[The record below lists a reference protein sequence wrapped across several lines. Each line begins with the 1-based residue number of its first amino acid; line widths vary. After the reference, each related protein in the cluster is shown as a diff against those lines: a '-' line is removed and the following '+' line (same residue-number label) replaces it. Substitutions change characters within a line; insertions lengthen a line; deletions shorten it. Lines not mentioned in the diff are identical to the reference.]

1 MTSED
6 IFVEKRECF
15 KGVNAFYN
23 TEILGWLHQ
32 LENKRKFLV
41 KKCMILWGVG
51 LVLVPVSTYLFHYA
65 QQIYVQEAEN
75 VFFKTSILCLMVI
88 LLHIMIFLVSKLLD
102 GNSPPD
108 LQQEEGAETYIQR
121 VALAFDMP
129 VEEGAETSVQN
140 KLKGLKT
147 KRMSF
152 SSEIFWCSLVGWGL
166 LMCMVYQVFGERGP
180 HQYTKDNVSLSSIT
194 LIIFIFLS
202 LIIFIKLCATPIM
215 KLKSNVKQLFMEKIC
230 GFFNFQYRLR
240 ADSSSVG
247 LFRRLNIIP
256 EYDISSSED
265 QITGQYGR
273 VHFKLVEVDLEKY
286 RKDRKMGT
294 KHIFRGLLL
303 QYTFPKKF
311 KGVTIVKKDRGVVGN
326 VFNKKMSSCKRV
338 ALEDIRFEK
347 IFEVYGTDQVEARY
361 LLTSTFMEYLS
372 NLSKAFKSKSLQLAF
387 HGGELLI
394 ALQIKKNMFEM
405 ESLFKKNLADP
416 SRFQQLLHEFD
427 LIFEVVDILN
437 LQTRSVA

>member
-15 KGVNAFYN
+15 KGINAFYN

-51 LVLVPVSTYLFHYA
+51 LVLFPVSTYLFHYA

-75 VFFKTSILCLMVI
+75 VFFKTSILCLMVTI
-88 LLHIMIFLVSKLLD
+88 LHIMIFLVSKLLD
-102 GNSPPD
+102 GNSPTD
-108 LQQEEGAETYIQR
+108 FQQEE
-121 VALAFDMP
+121 V
-129 VEEGAETSVQN
+129 AETSVQN

-152 SSEIFWCSLVGWGL
+152 SSAIFGSLVGWGF

-180 HQYTKDNVSLSSIT
+180 QYTKDNVSSIT
-194 LIIFIFLS
+194 LIIFIFFSLS
-202 LIIFIKLCATPIM
+202 MFIIPGVTPIM
-215 KLKSNVKQLFMEKIC
+215 KLKSNVKKRFMEKIC

-240 ADSSSVG
+240 ADSSPVG

-273 VHFKLVEVDLEKY
+273 VHFKLVEVDLKKKKGSGDTRRY
-286 RKDRKMGT
+286 VT
-294 KHIFRGLLL
+294 VFRGLLL

-361 LLTSTFMEYLS
+361 LLTPTFMEHLS

-427 LIFEVVDILN
+427 LIFEIVDILN